1 MSLPVSKTPV
11 AIECCSSQRI
21 IIITSGLF
29 LLVLSPV
36 HSQIPSPTQTPVQGN
51 PRTLNDYGEPASRGD
66 AIASPTT
73 APRSPR
79 RNGREGFTPVPRP
92 QRTDNT
98 PYLLTPTPASPRYST
113 ASPIT
118 STPRPRR
125 HDTANPVTP
134 TPSRRRD
141 DAAILVSPT
150 QPPRRSSTASPITPR
165 PPRRD
170 NPTTF
175 MTPTPPP
182 GEYNTTSPTSPTPRL
197 PRRYNTPNL
206 ITPIPP
212 PRRQATA
219 YPVTPTPLPN
229 TEDMT
234 SEVTPTRPPR
244 RYTPRP
250 ITPTPPPPR
259 YETPSPATPTRPP
272 PVNITASPTIPS
284 RPPVPD
290 ITPGPIRRFP
300 FPIPNVATS
309 STIPPWLPPRRDYTA
324 RPFETPSRRFT
335 PETLNEFHTPPVR
348 RDAVASPSVQP
359 PIDITASLANRV
371 ILNATP
377 SRPEVDQTVRFEL
390 RFQRPPPRVPNIQY
404 GFNFADGSPVE
415 WTAVPRTIHLYSAAG
430 TYEPSVEVRV
440 GARVLDLPKIVG
452 PTLEVVQQSSPT
464 PTTTETPAPIT
475 PSPTSTFTP
484 TATAAPGATSFVSPT
499 TPPSVSATTPPS
511 LPSPKMPWLYIVIG
525 FFGVAVLACLA
536 YAKSKLKGAIAAR
549 PTFHAHSDWNTPRTP
564 PPNVAIK
571 YQLRFNSNR
580 SASQDR
586 VETHGASLIQKREI
600 L

>member
-1 MSLPVSKTPV
+1 M
-11 AIECCSSQRI
+11 
-21 IIITSGLF
+21 
-29 LLVLSPV
+29 
-36 HSQIPSPTQTPVQGN
+36 
-51 PRTLNDYGEPASRGD
+51 
-66 AIASPTT
+66 ASPHRVAMRSEVRRQRHDHPAETAEKALPRFSDRNERTT
-73 APRSPR
+73 
-79 RNGREGFTPVPRP
+79 
-92 QRTDNT
+92 
-98 PYLLTPTPASPRYST
+98 LLTSLLRRQRHRGTTQQVRSHQCHGHVDTTPQIRSHKLQHRVKKTQRS
-113 ASPIT
+113 SFH
-118 STPRPRR
+118 R
-125 HDTANPVTP
+125 HNHHGDTALLA
-134 TPSRRRD
+134 PSHQGRRR
-141 DAAILVSPT
+141 VET
-150 QPPRRSSTASPITPR
+150 TRQPSLHRHRRQA
-165 PPRRD
+165 
-170 NPTTF
+170 
-175 MTPTPPP
+175 
-182 GEYNTTSPTSPTPRL
+182 EYTTTSPISPTPRL

-244 RYTPRP
+244 RYTPSP
-250 ITPTPPPPR
+250 ITPTPPPRR

-300 FPIPNVATS
+300 FPIPNIAAS

-335 PETLNEFHTPPVR
+335 PETLNEFPTPPVR

-440 GARVLDLPKIVG
+440 GARVLNLPKIVG

-484 TATAAPGATSFVSPT
+484 TATVAPAATSFVSPT

-536 YAKSKLKGAIAAR
+536 YAKSKLRGAIAAR
-549 PTFHAHSDWNTPRTP
+549 PTFYAHSDWNTPRTP
-564 PPNVAIK
+564 PANVAIK
-571 YQLRFNSNR
+571 YQLRFNFNR
-580 SASQDR
+580 SAGQDR